1 MLSNLIN
8 CSKTCHHSNGRWVY
22 LKKKTKLKQLKT
34 HTSIKESK
42 GSCLWQTAEEMC
54 LYSLLRVVH
63 PVQRMDLIQEF
74 ITKLQM
80 QSLFVFWHQRG
91 PRKWIGV
98 WTNWHHSH
106 KRRGKKFSKVWKF
119 LSKKLPDFLWKLC
132 SFFCTVHTLT
142 VQTVENL
149 FYSSSHTLL
158 KNSRTVNK
166 PTWSVWAADI
176 VSQVEDVEMG

>member
-22 LKKKTKLKQLKT
+22 FKKKKKTKLKQLKT

-106 KRRGKKFSKVWKF
+106 KRRGKKFSKVEVV
-119 LSKKLPDFLWKLC
+119 S
-132 SFFCTVHTLT
+132 SF
-142 VQTVENL
+142 
-149 FYSSSHTLL
+149 SSSLRNFQTFSENYVHFFVLFTLSQCKQL
-158 KNSRTVNK
+158 RIYF
-166 PTWSVWAADI
+166 I
-176 VSQVEDVEMG
+176 VQAIHC